1 MKFIYYFGD
10 GQADG
15 AVHQKDLLG
24 GKGANLAEMTRLGIP
39 VPPGFTLTTKVCT
52 YYMNNG
58 EFPSQLK
65 NQLMKSLLRIEAA
78 MDQQFDSASNPL
90 LVSVRSGA
98 RKSMPGMME
107 TVLNVGLTSKTLPGL
122 IQQSGDERFV
132 YDSYRRL
139 ITMYSDVVME
149 KTLGLKSKGGKGIR
163 EKLEL
168 ILEDYKSTHN
178 YTIDAD
184 LTAEDLKII
193 SDRYKN
199 CVKDI
204 LGQDFPDD
212 ATTQL
217 WGAITAVFKSWN
229 GKRAQAYRRIE
240 NIPNDWG
247 TAVNVQTMVF
257 GNMGNDSATGVA
269 FTRNPATGE
278 NQFYGE
284 WLVNAQGEDVVAGIR
299 TPNPLNQYSTTSE
312 SLNLPSL
319 EKVNPK
325 IYSVLDTV
333 KTRLEVHY
341 HDMQDLEFTIQKGRL
356 WMLQTR
362 TGKRNG
368 AAAIRIAMDMMNEGL
383 ISEDEA
389 LLRISPE
396 NIDEIMHDT
405 VDPNAEKSGLLLGT
419 GLPAGPGG
427 ATGQIVFTAED
438 AEDWKKQGKRVI
450 LVRNETSPEDV
461 HGMHVASGILT
472 AKGGMTSHA
481 ALVARGWGKCCIV
494 GCSVLT
500 IDSKNKSLHINGTIL
515 NEGDWVTL
523 NGSLGNIY
531 KGELSLKK
539 PDLEQNKY
547 FNKLMIVADQKRKL
561 GIRTNAD
568 SPEDAMQGR
577 KFGAEGIG
585 LCRTEHMFFEPER
598 ISPMREMI
606 LANNQISRRK
616 AVMKLLPFQRDDFYG
631 ILKAMAPHPV
641 TIRLLDPPLHEFL
654 PHTEEQIEKLSDEMD
669 IQKSEIKSRI
679 TALQE
684 SNPMLGHRGCR
695 LGIMYPEITEMQ
707 SRAIF
712 EATAKLV
719 KEGEFP
725 LPEVMI
731 PLVGSAPELE
741 NQKRVVNQLAK
752 EVMQNE
758 GINFEYLVGTMIE
771 LPRACITADKIA
783 EHAQFFSFGTNDLTQ
798 TTFGFSRDDMGSFM
812 PQYIDSQIIK
822 NDPFQSIDQSGVG
835 ELVKL
840 GVQKGRSSN
849 SKLKIGIC
857 GEHGGDPE
865 SIAFFNNV
873 GLDYVSC
880 SPFRVP
886 IARLAAAQATIKSN
900 L

>member
-1 MKFIYYFGD
+1 
-10 GQADG
+10 A
-15 AVHQKDLLG
+15 
-24 GKGANLAEMTRLGIP
+24 
-39 VPPGFTLTTKVCT
+39 
-52 YYMNNG
+52 
-58 EFPSQLK
+58 
-65 NQLMKSLLRIEAA
+65 
-78 MDQQFDSASNPL
+78 
-90 LVSVRSGA
+90 
-98 RKSMPGMME
+98 
-107 TVLNVGLTSKTLPGL
+107 
-122 IQQSGDERFV
+122 
-132 YDSYRRL
+132 
-139 ITMYSDVVME
+139 
-149 KTLGLKSKGGKGIR
+149 
-163 EKLEL
+163 
-168 ILEDYKSTHN
+168 
-178 YTIDAD
+178 
-184 LTAEDLKII
+184 
-193 SDRYKN
+193 
-199 CVKDI
+199 
-204 LGQDFPDD
+204 
-212 ATTQL
+212 
-217 WGAITAVFKSWN
+217 
-229 GKRAQAYRRIE
+229 
-240 NIPNDWG
+240 
-247 TAVNVQTMVF
+247 
-257 GNMGNDSATGVA
+257 
-269 FTRNPATGE
+269 
-278 NQFYGE
+278 
-284 WLVNAQGEDVVAGIR
+284 NAQGEDVVAGIR

-312 SLNLPSL
+312 SNNLPCL
-319 EKVNPK
+319 EKDNPK

-368 AAAIRIAMDMMNEGL
+368 AAAIRIAMDMLDEGL
-383 ISEDEA
+383 ISENEA
-389 LLRISPE
+389 LMRISPE

-405 VDPNAEKSGLLLGT
+405 VDPEAEKSALLLGT

-438 AEDWKKQGKRVI
+438 AEIWRQQGKQVI

-494 GCSVLT
+494 GCSSLN
-500 IDSKNKSLHINGTIL
+500 IDFHNKKLNIGNSIL

-531 KGELSLKK
+531 DGELSLKN
-539 PDLEQNKY
+539 PNLDQNKD
-547 FNKLMIVADQKRKL
+547 FKKLMILADRKRKM

-568 SPEDAMQGR
+568 SPEDAIQAR

-606 LANNQISRRK
+606 LAHDEKARRK

-631 ILKAMAPHPV
+631 ILKVMSPHPV

-654 PHTEEQIEKLSDEMD
+654 PHTEEQIEKLSNEMG
-669 IQKSEIKSRI
+669 ILASEIKSRV
-679 TALQE
+679 TALHE

-695 LGIMYPEITEMQ
+695 LGVMYPEITEMQ

-712 EATAKLV
+712 EATAQLV
-719 KEGEFP
+719 KEGQKPF
-725 LPEVMI
+725 PEVMI

-741 NQKRVVNQLAK
+741 HQKKVVNQLAK

-758 GINFEYLVGTMIE
+758 NVNFKYLVGTMIE
-771 LPRACITADKIA
+771 LPRACVTADKIA

-798 TTFGFSRDDMGSFM
+798 TTFGFSRDDVGSFM
-812 PQYIDSQIIK
+812 PQYLDSGIIK
-822 NDPFQSIDQSGVG
+822 NDPFQSIDQEGVG

-840 GVQKGRSSN
+840 GVQKGRSTN
-849 SKLKIGIC
+849 AKLKIGIC

-865 SIAFFNNV
+865 SITFFHKI
-873 GLDYVSC
+873 GLNYVSC

-886 IARLAAAQATIKSN
+886 VSRLAAAQATIESK

>member
-1 MKFIYYFGD
+1 MKFVYYFGD

-39 VPPGFTLTTKVCT
+39 VPPGFTITTEVCT
-52 YYMNNG
+52 HYMENG
-58 EFPSQLK
+58 EFPSKLKKQLTE
-65 NQLMKSLLRIEAA
+65 SLLKIDTA
-78 MDQQFDSASNPL
+78 MNQKFGSTSNPL

-98 RKSMPGMME
+98 RQSMPGMME

-132 YDSYRRL
+132 YDAYRRL

-149 KTLGLKSKGGKGIR
+149 KAQGLTPANGKGIR
-163 EKLEL
+163 EQLEL
-168 ILEDYKSTHN
+168 ILTNYKSTHN
-178 YTIDAD
+178 YSEDID
-184 LTAEDLKII
+184 LTAEDLKKI
-193 SDRYKN
+193 SELYKE

-204 LGQDFPDD
+204 LGEVFPDD

-229 GKRAQAYRRIE
+229 GKRAVAYRRIE
-240 NIPNDWG
+240 NIPSNWG

-257 GNMGNDSATGVA
+257 GNMGEGSATGVA

-284 WLVNAQGEDVVAGIR
+284 WLANAQGEDVVAGIR

-312 SLNLPSL
+312 SNNLPCL
-319 EKVNPK
+319 EKDNPK

-368 AAAIRIAMDMMNEGL
+368 AAAIRIAMDMLDEGL
-383 ISEDEA
+383 ISENEA
-389 LLRISPE
+389 LMRISPE

-405 VDPNAEKSGLLLGT
+405 VDPEAEKSALLLGT

-438 AEDWKKQGKRVI
+438 AEIWRQQGKQVI

-494 GCSVLT
+494 GCSSLN
-500 IDSKNKSLHINGTIL
+500 IDFHNKKLNIGNSIL

-531 KGELSLKK
+531 DGELSLKK
-539 PDLEQNKY
+539 PNLDQNKD
-547 FNKLMIVADQKRKL
+547 FKKLMILADRKRKM

-568 SPEDAMQGR
+568 SPEDAIQAR

-606 LANNQISRRK
+606 LAHDEKARRK

-631 ILKAMAPHPV
+631 ILKVMSPHPV

-654 PHTEEQIEKLSDEMD
+654 PHTEEQIEKLSNEMG
-669 IQKSEIKSRI
+669 ILASEIKSRI
-679 TALQE
+679 TALHE

-695 LGIMYPEITEMQ
+695 LGVMYPEITEMQ

-712 EATAKLV
+712 EATAQLV
-719 KEGEFP
+719 KEGQKPF
-725 LPEVMI
+725 PEVMI

-741 NQKRVVNQLAK
+741 HQKKVVNQLAK

-758 GINFEYLVGTMIE
+758 NVNFKYLVGTMIE
-771 LPRACITADKIA
+771 LPRACVTADEIA

-798 TTFGFSRDDMGSFM
+798 TTFGFSRDDVGSFM
-812 PQYIDSQIIK
+812 PQYLDSGIIK
-822 NDPFQSIDQSGVG
+822 NDPFQSIDQEGVG

-840 GVQKGRSSN
+840 GVQKGRSTN
-849 SKLKIGIC
+849 AKLKIGIC

-865 SIAFFNNV
+865 SITFFHKI
-873 GLDYVSC
+873 GLNYVSC

-886 IARLAAAQATIKSN
+886 VSRLAAAQATIESK